1 MMRLYHASMTDHRGR
16 ALLLALV
23 FVFMAATLPP
33 QASAPS
39 RGSPATLS
47 AADIVDRMQACDR
60 ARTEELK
67 RYQTLRHYQVEY
79 RGFSATLQARMDVQV
94 TYDIASGKSLQIVSQ
109 SGPKF
114 LVEKVLKRAVDSER
128 EAFQQRSSTA
138 MTPANYRFHLA
149 GSEPVAGRPAY
160 ILDVEP
166 IVPGKFLYRGKV
178 WVDAADF
185 AIVKMETEPAKS
197 PSFWISRTLIHY
209 TGSKTAGFWM
219 PQTVQSETQ
228 VRIGGKAVLTIDYGA
243 YRIEST
249 PPQLAAGGL

>member
-1 MMRLYHASMTDHRGR
+1 MRLYHASMTDHRGR
-16 ALLLALV
+16 VLLLALV
-23 FVFMAATLPP
+23 FISMAATLRP
-33 QASAPS
+33 QTLAPS
-39 RGSPATLS
+39 RGSTATLS
-47 AADIVDRMQACDR
+47 AADIVAQMQAHDR

-67 RYQTLRHYQVEY
+67 RYQTLRHYQVDY
-79 RGFSATLQARMDVQV
+79 RGFSATLQAKMDVQV

-138 MTPANYRFHLA
+138 ITPANYRFHLA
-149 GSEPVAGRPAY
+149 GSEPVDGRPAY

-166 IVPGKFLYRGKV
+166 IVPSKFLYRGKV

-185 AIVKMETEPAKS
+185 AIVKMETQPAKS
-197 PSFWISRTLIHY
+197 PSFWISQTLIHY

-219 PQTVQSETQ
+219 PQTVRSETT
-228 VRIGGKAVLTIDYGA
+228 VRIGGKAVLTIDYGV
-243 YRIEST
+243 YKIESASS
-249 PPQLAAGGL
+249 QLIAAGL